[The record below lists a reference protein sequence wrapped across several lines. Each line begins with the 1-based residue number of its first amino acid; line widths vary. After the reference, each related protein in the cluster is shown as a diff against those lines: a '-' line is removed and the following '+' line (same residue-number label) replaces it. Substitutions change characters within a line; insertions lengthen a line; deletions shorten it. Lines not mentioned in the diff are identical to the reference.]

1 MEKGGGFLKKLW
13 YCLVGEYNRVIKYYN
28 LGWWCKLATI
38 KSFKVDV
45 ISFWQRASTRS
56 NSFETLYGG
65 QFCVL
70 NSVDNTKFPHYTIS
84 SAREPQVSS
93 KASLNGF
100 FAPNKGIRLLIWLA
114 SNKWL
119 CSLFVQGIQQGTCLH
134 PIKVPNF
141 RLLSH
146 QWLLFQLTSEV
157 QFVNNKYSWDEY

>member
-13 YCLVGEYNRVIKYYN
+13 YCLVGEYNRVIKSYN
-28 LGWWCKLATI
+28 LSWWCKLATI

-100 FAPNKGIRLLIWLA
+100 FAPNKRIRLLIWLA

-146 QWLLFQLTSEV
+146 QWL
-157 QFVNNKYSWDEY
+157 